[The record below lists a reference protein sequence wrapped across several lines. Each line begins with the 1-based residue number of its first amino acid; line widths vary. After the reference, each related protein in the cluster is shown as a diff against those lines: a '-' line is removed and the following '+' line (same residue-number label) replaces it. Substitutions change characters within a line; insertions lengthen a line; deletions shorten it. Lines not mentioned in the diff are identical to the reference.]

1 MSHLQG
7 ATPPLKML
15 RSDRK
20 FSGHQVPGGP
30 AAPLARRP
38 LALSRCTGLSK
49 SKWFAVGIDFFF
61 YIYALLKATTFQT
74 TNKQSAPM

>member
-20 FSGHQVPGGP
+20 FSGHQVPEALQRRWPGVHLP
-30 AAPLARRP
+30 SHAALASLR
-38 LALSRCTGLSK
+38 ASGLQLGS
-49 SKWFAVGIDFFF
+49 IFFF
-61 YIYALLKATTFQT
+61 TF
-74 TNKQSAPM
+74 MLF